1 MRSTR
6 SIRRSRAER
15 RAGFSLI
22 ELLVTIGVSGITLAS
37 VVHFYSIHAREMRQ
51 HSYRLES
58 QQALR
63 SSLDAI
69 TRDLR
74 LAGAC
79 LPLDGQFILLAGA
92 DNPGGDSIT
101 IRTGMVRNN
110 MSCIVASTT
119 ADAAVGSNTV
129 QVDSVNGFTADMLI
143 YLRAANGAGEI
154 SPVTAVGGSA
164 ISFASATQQAY
175 TAGSGV
181 YAIDE
186 RTYTLDKSNPAV
198 PVLTL
203 SVNRGPAQAFAAGV
217 SDLQVR
223 YVLNQG
229 CPTCTTVD
237 LPTGAAQW
245 QLVNS
250 VVLTA
255 TVQTVGGVRPEDA
268 ATLVASSTAKPR
280 NLLPP

>member
-15 RAGFSLI
+15 RAGFSLV

-37 VVHFYSIHAREMRQ
+37 VVHFYAIHAREMRQ
-51 HSYRLES
+51 HAYRLES

-79 LPLDGQFILLAGA
+79 LPLNGQFILLAGA
-92 DNPGGDSIT
+92 NVAGGDSIT
-101 IRTGMVRNN
+101 IRTGLVRTN

-119 ADAAVGSNTV
+119 ADAAVGSTTV
-129 QVDSVNGFTADMLI
+129 QVDSVNGFTADMLV

-154 SPVTAVGGSA
+154 SPVTAVGANA
-164 ISFASATQQAY
+164 ISFLNATQQAY
-175 TAGSGV
+175 AAGSGV

-186 RTYTLDKSNPAV
+186 RSYALDKSNPAV

-203 SVNRGPAQAFAAGV
+203 TVNRDPAQAFAAGV

-223 YVLNQG
+223 YVLNQN

-237 LPTGAAQW
+237 LPVGAAQW

>member
-1 MRSTR
+1 M
-6 SIRRSRAER
+6 
-15 RAGFSLI
+15 
-22 ELLVTIGVSGITLAS
+22 TIGVSGVTLAS
-37 VVHFYSIHAREMRQ
+37 VVTFWANHARQIRQ
-51 HSYRLES
+51 HSFRLES

-79 LPLDGQFILLAGA
+79 LPLTGQFISLAGINA
-92 DNPGGDSIT
+92 AGGDSVT
-101 IRTGMVRNN
+101 IRTGLVRNN
-110 MSCIVASTT
+110 MSCIVASTA
-119 ADAAVGSNTV
+119 ADAAIGATFV
-129 QVDSVNGFTADMLI
+129 QVDNANGFTADMLV
-143 YLRAANGAGEI
+143 YLRAPNGAGEL
-154 SPVTAVGGSA
+154 SAVTAVAGNT
-164 ISFASATQQAY
+164 ISFANAAQQPY
-175 TAGSGV
+175 TTGSGV

-186 RTYTLDKSNPAV
+186 RTYALDRSNPAV

-203 SVNRGPAQAFAAGV
+203 TVNREAAQAFAAGV

-223 YVLNQG
+223 YVLNQN
-229 CPTCTTVD
+229 CPTCTTLD
-237 LPTGAAQW
+237 LPTGSDW

-250 VVLTA
+250 VIVTA

-268 ATLVASSTAKPR
+268 ATIVASSTAKPR